1 LELRFNI
8 VADRQRKDFYEAV
21 EDLTHDLIQ
30 CYQKLIDEMDGKEA
44 SGERPKTSLCQKNN
58 NQSKRVPEVCFLFA
72 NNKDYRRRWEAR
84 DSIVNDSFIG
94 LNSPKS
100 LLQSSF
106 AKADKS
112 GQKRTLGCFFEKSG
126 VTL

>member
-58 NQSKRVPEVCFLFA
+58 NQSKRVPEVFFLFA

-100 LLQSSF
+100 LLQSSLQ
-106 AKADKS
+106 KRTNPDKS
-112 GQKRTLGCFFEKSG
+112 GHLDAFLKNRG
-126 VTL
+126 